1 MRVRTFFKL
10 RYLQAN
16 FGQGLPE
23 KVLNDEFFFTI
34 SDDLLPALQRFR
46 PDSKISSGKRKAIE
60 RDRNPSDMDNKD
72 GKVKIRTVSGT
83 NLGDIRIDAISKH
96 IYPSMN
102 PLGK

>member
-1 MRVRTFFKL
+1 M
-10 RYLQAN
+10 QAN

-34 SDDLLPALQRFR
+34 YDLLPALQRFR

-83 NLGDIRIDAISKH
+83 SLGDIRIDKTASKS
-96 IYPSMN
+96 PSMTPEEN
-102 PLGK
+102 KKIDNDYLLM